1 MKVGS
6 LVKIIE
12 PQSLDKWQKGKLAVV
27 IQKDKETMVNGGK
40 MMYQYGLFIFE
51 DNQPHFWF
59 WENQLELVSDP
70 FEKYRL

>member
-12 PQSLDKWQKGKLAVV
+12 PQPLDKWQKGKLAVV

-40 MMYQYGLFIFE
+40 MMHQYGLFIFE

-59 WENQLELVSDP
+59 WESQLELVSDP